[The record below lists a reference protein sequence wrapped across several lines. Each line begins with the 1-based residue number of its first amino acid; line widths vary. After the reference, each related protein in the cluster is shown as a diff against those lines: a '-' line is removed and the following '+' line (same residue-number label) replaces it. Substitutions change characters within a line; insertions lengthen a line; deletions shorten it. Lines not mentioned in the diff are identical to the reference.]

1 MNGTRTYTSTANYA
15 QVSQRVRKIALRN
28 KTDNTDQIPTGP
40 GQHGTYFYISVE
52 CASGTCANA
61 PAHRKSFLTPSQQR
75 CQSTTP
81 PRPSLTSL
89 FLPQNGKMSRS
100 FSTKQMLLSAR
111 TEVGSLALR
120 GARCLLLIK
129 GGLGTLLRLRCRRL
143 RFSLQLERKS
153 WKKWLVSF

>member
-1 MNGTRTYTSTANYA
+1 MANCDP
-15 QVSQRVRKIALRN
+15 VSQRVRKTAFQN
-28 KTDNTDQIPTGP
+28 NTHSTDQIPTGP

-75 CQSTTP
+75 YQSITP
-81 PRPSLTSL
+81 PRTSLTSL

-111 TEVGSLALR
+111 TEVGNLALW
-120 GARCLLLIK
+120 AVRCLLRIK
-129 GGLGTLLRLRCRRL
+129 GGLGTSLRLWCRRL
-143 RFSLQLERKS
+143 RFRLRRERKRS
-153 WKKWLVSF
+153 KRGWLDSTSKKKAVQQ

>member
-1 MNGTRTYTSTANYA
+1 MANCDP
-15 QVSQRVRKIALRN
+15 VSRRVRPRSRQSTN
-28 KTDNTDQIPTGP
+28 KHHLIGFTGP

-75 CQSTTP
+75 CH
-81 PRPSLTSL
+81 SLTSPRTSLTLL

-111 TEVGSLALR
+111 TEVGSLALW
-120 GARCLLLIK
+120 GVRCPLLIK

-143 RFSLQLERKS
+143 RFSLQLERRTR
-153 WKKWLVSF
+153 KKWLVSF